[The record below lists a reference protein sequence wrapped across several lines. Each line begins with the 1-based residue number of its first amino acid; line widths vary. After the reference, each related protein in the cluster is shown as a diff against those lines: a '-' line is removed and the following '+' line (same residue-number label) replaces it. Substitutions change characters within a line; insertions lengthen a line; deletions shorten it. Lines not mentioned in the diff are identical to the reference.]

1 MKNEWSANKHHPFHH
16 GCCCWCILL
25 PLQKMFAIKFHF
37 SSPLPKF
44 PQLRNFMNG
53 ATKSHQNQWAMKEI
67 KVNKNIWC
75 TICIWIYML
84 ALFFCSSLGS
94 SGVLGKESKQ
104 LCLLHCSSSDD
115 YSGLSRTHRS
125 KFALVLLLFPYTLLQ
140 LSRPIPNIYTIDSSP
155 FI

>member
-1 MKNEWSANKHHPFHH
+1 M
-16 GCCCWCILL
+16 CWL
-25 PLQKMFAIKFHF
+25 F
-37 SSPLPKF
+37 
-44 PQLRNFMNG
+44 
-53 ATKSHQNQWAMKEI
+53 
-67 KVNKNIWC
+67 
-75 TICIWIYML
+75 
-84 ALFFCSSLGS
+84 FFCSSLGS